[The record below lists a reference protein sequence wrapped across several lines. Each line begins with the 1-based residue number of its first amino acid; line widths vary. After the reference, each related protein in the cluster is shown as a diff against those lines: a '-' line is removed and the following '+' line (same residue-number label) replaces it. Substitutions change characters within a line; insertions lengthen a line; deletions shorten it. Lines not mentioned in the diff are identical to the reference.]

1 MNEFLDQFLKLVGL
15 IVILGGL
22 SVGVGVLLGA
32 VSISINQNKDRED
45 EE

>member
-22 SVGVGVLLGA
+22 SVGVGVLLGV